1 MIAHQHPD
9 FPSDVF
15 TILESVGATLIVGK
29 YTNLSCMASVTGRDL
44 TQLGRELMNEDGRWI
59 FNFPFPFLCLYDS
72 LISI

>member
-29 YTNLSCMASVTGRDL
+29 YSNLSCMASVTDM
-44 TQLGRELMNEDGRWI
+44 ERWI
-59 FNFPFPFLCLYDS
+59 FNFPFPSLCLYDS